1 MQSIGIW
8 MIVGLFLA
16 ASADDNAGS
25 GTGGT
30 GGKSATGDGQAV
42 TRAEDRSYATAFAEA
57 QQAKRPLVVI
67 VTATWC
73 PPCQVL
79 KNKVLK
85 PLEAKHGFDNV
96 VLAYVDMDKEP
107 ALAKQLV
114 GSQGIPQ
121 LIVYEKDAD
130 KWVKRNLTGFQELAT
145 VEEFIKPKF
154 GEVGPIRMVDAGVG
168 RLQR

>member
-1 MQSIGIW
+1 MQSIGMW
-8 MIVGLFLA
+8 MFAGLLLAGSTNNNDGSLA
-16 ASADDNAGS
+16 AGTSEKGSA
-25 GTGGT
+25 
-30 GGKSATGDGQAV
+30 KPV
-42 TRAEDRSYATAFAEA
+42 VKAEDRSYVAAFAEA
-57 QQAKRPLVVI
+57 QEAKRPLVVI

-114 GSQGIPQ
+114 GTQGIPQ
-121 LIVYEKDAD
+121 VIVYEKDAD
-130 KWVKRNLTGFQELAT
+130 KWVKRNLAGFQELAT

-154 GEVGPIRMVDAGVG
+154 GESVPLRIADANAGA
-168 RLQR
+168 LQR